1 MIPMKNKV
9 PSKEHT
15 AFRDDMVAMMRKHQ
29 HMPPDEMLAVA
40 AYFVGQLL
48 ALQDQRRMTPEMG
61 LQVISSNIEAGNA
74 QAIEQALGNPVG
86 GDSRDI
92 MDGRGRR
99 DIFKNPRA
107 K

>member
-1 MIPMKNKV
+1 MIPMKSKA
-9 PSKEHT
+9 PSKAHMQ
-15 AFRDDMVAMMRKHQ
+15 FRDDMIALMRKHQ
-29 HMPPDEMLAVA
+29 ELPPDEMLAVA

-48 ALQDQRRMTPEMG
+48 ALQDQRRMTPAMG

-74 QAIEQALGNPVG
+74 QAIEQSLGNPAG

-99 DIFKNPRA
+99 DITRNPRS
-107 K
+107 

>member
-1 MIPMKNKV
+1 MIPMKSKP
-9 PSKEHT
+9 PSKAHVE
-15 AFRDDMVAMMRKHQ
+15 FRDDMVALMRKHQ
-29 HMPPDEMLAVA
+29 ALPADELLAVA

-61 LQVISSNIEAGNA
+61 LQIISSNIEAGNA
-74 QAIEQALGNPVG
+74 QAIAQSLGTPAG

-99 DIFKNPRA
+99 DITRNPRS

>member
-1 MIPMKNKV
+1 MIPMKSMA
-9 PSKEHT
+9 PSKAHT
-15 AFRDDMVAMMRKHQ
+15 EFRDDMIELMRKHQ
-29 HMPPDEMLAVA
+29 ALPADQMLAVA

-61 LQVISSNIEAGNA
+61 LQIISSNIEAGNA
-74 QAIEQALGNPVG
+74 QAIAQSLGTPAG

-99 DIFKNPRA
+99 DITRNPRA